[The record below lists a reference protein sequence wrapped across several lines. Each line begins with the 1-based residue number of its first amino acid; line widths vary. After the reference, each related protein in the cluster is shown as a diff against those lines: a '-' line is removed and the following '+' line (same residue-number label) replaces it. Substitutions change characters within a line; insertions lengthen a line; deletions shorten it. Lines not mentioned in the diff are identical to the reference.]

1 MRSRKIIHLITTI
14 ERGGAEKQLLI
25 LAQQQIKSGLEVEVI
40 YLKGAPELKEDFE
53 IAKCK
58 VNNFIS
64 NKSFVFQMLLFAR
77 YLKKSPNP
85 VHAHLPKSELI
96 ASLVCP
102 KKSFVVTRHNSEN
115 FWPSGPKS
123 ISKLISKFVCS
134 RAAKVISISNAVK
147 RFIVETGEVSNNCKV
162 DVIYY
167 GSDLNSELSSI
178 GLLDLNSR
186 IIRSS
191 RTFRIGSIGRLVDQK
206 DYPTLLMAF
215 KELLINHPES
225 ELFIVGDGNRKKE
238 LQDLARKL
246 NIYEKVFFLGRT
258 QYIKEFLS
266 LIDLFVL
273 PSRYEGF
280 GLVLLEAM
288 SAKKPILASN
298 NSSIP
303 EVLGLEFPGLFE
315 TGSIQ
320 QLLDKMELAISNEN
334 FANNLIDKYSVQLK
348 KFEPTQMAKSIL
360 EIYED
365 SFSEF

>member
-25 LAQQQIKSGLEVEVI
+25 LAQEQIKLGLEVEII

-53 IAKCK
+53 VAKCE

-64 NKSFVFQMLLFAR
+64 NKSIVFQVILFAR

-115 FWPSGPKS
+115 FWPIAPKF

-147 RFIVETGEVSNNCKV
+147 KFIVETGEVSNSCKV
-162 DVIYY
+162 EVIHY
-167 GSDLNSELSSI
+167 GSDLNSVLSST
-178 GLLDLNSR
+178 GLLDLSSKVS
-186 IIRSS
+186 RSS
-191 RTFRIGSIGRLVDQK
+191 NTFKIGSIGRLVDQK
-206 DYPTLLMAF
+206 DYPTLLLAF
-215 KELLINHPES
+215 KELLIDHPKS
-225 ELFIVGDGNRKKE
+225 ELYIIGHGNRKTE
-238 LQDLARKL
+238 LENLIRRLEID
-246 NIYEKVFFLGRT
+246 EKVFFLGRT
-258 QYIKEFLS
+258 QYITEFLS

-303 EVLGLEFPGLFE
+303 EVLGLEFSGLFK
-315 TGSIQ
+315 TGNIQ
-320 QLLDKMELAISNEN
+320 ELLEKIKLTIMDKD
-334 FANNLIDKYSVQLK
+334 FVNNLIDQYSDQLK
-348 KFEPTQMAKSIL
+348 KFEPTKMAKNIL
-360 EIYED
+360 TVYED
-365 SFSEF
+365 SLF